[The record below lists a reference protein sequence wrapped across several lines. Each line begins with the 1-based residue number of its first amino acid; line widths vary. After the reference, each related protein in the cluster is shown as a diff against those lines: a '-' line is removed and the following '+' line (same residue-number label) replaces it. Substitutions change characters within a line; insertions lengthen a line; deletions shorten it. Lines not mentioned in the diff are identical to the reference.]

1 MRPIRFFASA
11 AHLARRRGGGRRA
24 LAGTASAQ
32 DDASYPSKPIR
43 IVVGFAT
50 GGGNDLV
57 ARIVGPKRA
66 LRPRLSA
73 MSSL

>member
-1 MRPIRFFASA
+1 MA
-11 AHLARRRGGGRRA
+11 AAV

-66 LRPRLSA
+66 LRPRLSLVIS
-73 MSSL
+73 MGQICLIPI